1 MKVLMVGLGSIARR
15 HIAALRA
22 ICPSVELVA
31 WRSSRSASPVEGV
44 ADVYELPQDACF
56 DFAIVSNPT
65 SCHADTVRQ
74 LLRLNIPLFIEKP
87 LFSAL
92 GEEKLLEEI
101 RAKGILTYV
110 ACNMRFTDVLQYIHA
125 HVSGLRVNE
134 VNVYCGSYLPEWR
147 PGTDWRNGYSA
158 REELGGG
165 VHRDLIH
172 ELDYL
177 WWMFGR
183 PVRVHK
189 VLRSV
194 SSLEINAVDYAN
206 YTLEYPG
213 FTASVVLNYFRRDYK
228 RTLEIVADDTTW
240 HVDLAAGTVTDQ
252 TGRVL
257 FRSSQE
263 PDGDYLAQMQDFVA
277 RVKAHETRGDNDVFE
292 AYEVLKLCLE

>member
-1 MKVLMVGLGSIARR
+1 M
-15 HIAALRA
+15 LR
-22 ICPSVELVA
+22 C
-31 WRSSRSASPVEGV
+31 
-44 ADVYELPQDACF
+44 
-56 DFAIVSNPT
+56 
-65 SCHADTVRQ
+65 
-74 LLRLNIPLFIEKP
+74 
-87 LFSAL
+87 
-92 GEEKLLEEI
+92 
-101 RAKGILTYV
+101 
-110 ACNMRFTDVLQYIHA
+110 A
-125 HVSGLRVNE
+125 H
-134 VNVYCGSYLPEWR
+134 
-147 PGTDWRNGYSA
+147 
-158 REELGGG
+158 
-165 VHRDLIH
+165 
-172 ELDYL
+172 
-177 WWMFGR
+177 
-183 PVRVHK
+183 

-240 HVDLAAGTVTDQ
+240 TVDLAAGTVTDQ